1 MEGQKTF
8 NDIIKEENLDELM
21 KAVRKICNHKLK
33 ANNIKLPA
41 YLDKEDII
49 QDASYKVYCAYKKF
63 DPSKASAN
71 TYFTRIIE
79 RVIIDYIRISNKYSN
94 QIFAQNG
101 TPLSD
106 DLASELYNVVTG
118 NLSFDAASCISIQ
131 KDIQEFLKNNSGN
144 DNFIVDLFTDLKEL
158 LSEREM
164 QILKLRYAGYNHEE
178 IAEKLGVSRPTI
190 AKDWLRIRKII
201 IDLI

>member
-33 ANNIKLPA
+33 ANNIKLPV

-79 RVIIDYIRISNKYSN
+79 RVIIDYIRVSNKYSN
-94 QIFAQNG
+94 QIFAQNE

-106 DLASELYNVVTG
+106 DFASELYNVVTG
-118 NLSFDAASCISIQ
+118 NLSSACFNDQ